1 MREEDLTPRPPLRRG
16 EGEQTTRLPSPS
28 RWGGVGG
35 GASRPPGSES
45 NPWRRLSSRPI
56 YANPWIKVR
65 EDQVIRPDGN
75 PGIYG
80 VVEFQSWAIGVV
92 PLTEDGDT
100 FLVGQYRYTLD
111 LYSWEIPEGGGA
123 KTETPL
129 AGAQRELRE
138 ETGLVA
144 STWTY
149 LGEAHLS
156 NSATDEVG
164 CVFLA
169 EGLTLGEAEPDGT
182 EDLRLWRL
190 PFAEAVRMALTGE
203 ISDALAVIGLLRA
216 DHYLRSGRTWTPIE
230 RSFPGLGR
238 RP

>member
-1 MREEDLTPRPPLRRG
+1 MREGAMNRALTG
-16 EGEQTTRLPSPS
+16 DGS
-28 RWGGVGG
+28 VGARFIG
-35 GASRPPGSES
+35 PAHQAPPGSEA

-56 YANPWIKVR
+56 YENPWINVR

-80 VVEFQSWAIGVV
+80 VVQFQSWAIGVV

-111 LYSWEIPEGGGA
+111 FYSWEIPEGGGA

-129 AGAQRELRE
+129 AAAQRELRE
-138 ETGLVA
+138 ETGLA
-144 STWTY
+144 AATWTY
-149 LGEAHLS
+149 LGEVHTS
-156 NSATDEVG
+156 NSATDEAG

-190 PFAEAVRMALTGE
+190 PFAEAVQMALTGE
-203 ISDALAVIGLLRA
+203 ISDALAVVGLLRA
-216 DHYLRSGRTWTPIE
+216 DHYLRSGRAWTPIE

-238 RP
+238 KA

>member
-1 MREEDLTPRPPLRRG
+1 MG
-16 EGEQTTRLPSPS
+16 EGEWR
-28 RWGGVGG
+28 G
-35 GASRPPGSES
+35 
-45 NPWRRLSSRPI
+45 PWRRLSTRPI
-56 YANPWIKVR
+56 YGNPWIEVR

-80 VVEFQSWAIGVV
+80 VVEFQNWAIGVV
-92 PLTEDGDT
+92 PLAENGDT

-111 LYSWEIPEGGGA
+111 IYSWEIPEGGGA
-123 KTETPL
+123 KSETPL
-129 AGAQRELRE
+129 EAAKRELRE
-138 ETGLVA
+138 EAGISA
-144 STWTY
+144 ARWTY

-169 EGLTLGEAEPDGT
+169 EDLTLGEAEPDGT
-182 EDLRLWRL
+182 EDLQLRRL

-216 DHYLRSGRTWTPIE
+216 DRYLRTGRSWTPIE

>member
-1 MREEDLTPRPPLRRG
+1 VTDER
-16 EGEQTTRLPSPS
+16 
-28 RWGGVGG
+28 
-35 GASRPPGSES
+35 

-56 YANPWIKVR
+56 YENHWIKVR

-80 VVEFQSWAIGVV
+80 VVEFQHWAIGVV
-92 PLTEDGDT
+92 PLADNGDT

-111 LYSWEIPEGGGA
+111 LYSWEIPEGGGE

-129 AGAQRELRE
+129 EAAQRELRE
-138 ETGLVA
+138 EAGITA
-144 STWTY
+144 ATWTY

-169 EGLTLGEAEPDGT
+169 EGLTLGAAEPDGT
-182 EDLRLWRL
+182 EDLRLRRL
-190 PFAEAVRMALTGE
+190 PFVEAVQMALTGQ
-203 ISDALAVIGLLRA
+203 ITDALAVIGLLRA
-216 DHYLRSGRTWTPIE
+216 DHYLRSGRSWAAVE
-230 RSFPGLGR
+230 RWFPGFGTRGL
-238 RP
+238 